1 MFGKH
6 SHRGIVFAALCTAWL
21 GAAGVAPAAAQSSAS
36 STVGLVRTGTGS
48 FSLDVDGA
56 DLRTV
61 LRGIAEFSG
70 RNIVLGQNARGTV
83 RIQLKNVA
91 WQDALKAVLRANGL
105 DYVEDGAVIR
115 VDEASKLNA
124 EKVERE
130 TANARTLE
138 LVPLET
144 RIIKLNYANAAELT
158 GPLSGALSKRGSAQV
173 EKRTNSLILTD
184 LPANLDAVSQMAA
197 QLDSQTPQIEITA
210 KLVDV
215 DATAIQSMGI
225 VWNHGVVKSQFF
237 VDGQGKPIAL
247 NPTISTTGH
256 EVLGSG
262 VNTGIPSPAGRLT
275 VGLFEHFGDLEGQLQ
290 ALASQNKANIISNP
304 RITTV
309 DNREAKIL
317 VGQKIPLI
325 VQDVAG
331 NPVSQLQTIGIQ
343 LKVTPHLTSEKKIIM
358 DLHPEVSDLASGA
371 TVQGGLIINTSEADT
386 RVMVDDGQTA
396 VIGGLIRTNETT
408 VHLGVPILK
417 DIPLIGL
424 LFGSKSTSKQNRE
437 LIIFVTP
444 KLMSEASA
452 DNTTTPAPPTPPTTK
467 N

>member
-1 MFGKH
+1 MLTKNA
-6 SHRGIVFAALCTAWL
+6 GIGILGAVLLAAALA
-21 GAAGVAPAAAQSSAS
+21 APAAAQNSA
-36 STVGLVRTGTGS
+36 THDVGLVRTATGS

-61 LRGIAEFSG
+61 LRAISEFSG
-70 RNIVLGQNARGTV
+70 RNIVLGNNARGTV

-105 DYVEDGAVIR
+105 DYVEDGSVIR
-115 VDEASKLNA
+115 VDDASKLNA

-144 RIIKLNYANAAELT
+144 RIVKLNYANASELT
-158 GPLSGALSKRGSAQV
+158 GPLASSLSKRGSVQV
-173 EKRTNSLILTD
+173 EKRTNSLIITD
-184 LPANLDAVSQMAA
+184 LPTNLDAVSQMAL

-215 DATAIQSMGI
+215 DATAIQSIGV
-225 VWNHGVVKSQFF
+225 VWNHGFQNSQF
-237 VDGQGKPIAL
+237 VKDNQNIPVYLKPA
-247 NPTISTTGH
+247 TSSTGN
-256 EVLGSG
+256 EQLGSG
-262 VNTGIPSPAGRLT
+262 VNTGIASPAGRIT
-275 VGLFEHFGDLEGQLQ
+275 VGLFQKWGDLEAQLQ
-290 ALASQNKANIISNP
+290 VLASMNKANIISNP

-309 DNREAKIL
+309 DNREAKIV

-331 NPVSQLQTIGIQ
+331 NPVSQLQTVGIQ
-343 LKVTPHLTSEKKIIM
+343 LKVTPHLTQDKRIIM
-358 DLHPEVSDLASGA
+358 DLHPEVSDLSTQS
-371 TVQGGLIINTSEADT
+371 TVQGGIIINTSEADT

-396 VIGGLIRTNETT
+396 VIGGLIRTNESM
-408 VHLGVPILK
+408 VRRGIPILK
-417 DIPLIGL
+417 DMPLLGWA
-424 LFGSKSTSKQNRE
+424 FRSNTSVRQNRE

-444 KLMSEASA
+444 RLQSTTAS
-452 DNTTTPAPPTPPTTK
+452 N
-467 N
+467 

>member
-1 MFGKH
+1 MLTKNA
-6 SHRGIVFAALCTAWL
+6 GIGILGAVLLAAALA
-21 GAAGVAPAAAQSSAS
+21 APAAAQNSA
-36 STVGLVRTGTGS
+36 THDVGLVRTATGS

-61 LRGIAEFSG
+61 LRAIAEFSG
-70 RNIVLGQNARGTV
+70 RNIVLGNNARGTV

-105 DYVEDGAVIR
+105 DYVEDGTVIR

-144 RIIKLNYANAAELT
+144 RIVKLNYANASELT
-158 GPLSGALSKRGSAQV
+158 GPLASSLSKRGSVQV
-173 EKRTNSLILTD
+173 EKRTNSLIITD
-184 LPANLDAVSQMAA
+184 LPTNLDAVSQMAL

-215 DATAIQSMGI
+215 DATAIQSIGV

-237 VDGQGKPIAL
+237 VDPSGKPISL
-247 NPTISTTGH
+247 NPAVSPSGN

-262 VNTGIPSPAGRLT
+262 VNTPVGAPAGRVT
-275 VGLFEHFGDLEGQLQ
+275 VGLFEKWGDLEAQLQ
-290 ALASQNKANIISNP
+290 LLASQNKANIISNP

-309 DNREAKIL
+309 DNREAKIV

-371 TVQGGLIINTSEADT
+371 TVQGGIIINTSEADT

-396 VIGGLIRTNETT
+396 VIGGLIRTNETM
-408 VHLGVPILK
+408 VHAGVPILK
-417 DIPLIGL
+417 DIPLVGL
-424 LFGSKSTSKQNRE
+424 LFSSKSTSKQNRE

-444 KLMSEASA
+444 KLVSDVAA
-452 DNTTTPAPPTPPTTK
+452 NDAAPKPEEK
-467 N
+467 K

>member
-1 MFGKH
+1 MFGNKAGL
-6 SHRGIVFAALCTAWL
+6 GILVAALL
-21 GAAGVAPAAAQSSAS
+21 AAAVAAPAAAQSSAS
-36 STVGLVRTGTGS
+36 STVGLARTSTGS

-61 LRGIAEFSG
+61 LRAIAEFSG
-70 RNIVLGQNARGTV
+70 RNIVLGQNARGLV
-83 RIQLKNVA
+83 RITLKNVA

-144 RIIKLNYANAAELT
+144 RIIKLNYANAGELT
-158 GPLSGALSKRGSAQV
+158 TPLSATLSKRGSIQV

-184 LPANLDAVSQMAA
+184 LPTNLDAVSQMAA

-215 DATAIQSMGI
+215 DASAIQSIGI
-225 VWNHGVVKSQFF
+225 QWNHGITKSQFF
-237 VDGQGKPIAL
+237 VDGAGKPIPL
-247 NPTISTTGH
+247 NPAISPNGN

-262 VNTGIPSPAGRLT
+262 VNTGIPSPAGRIT
-275 VGLFEHFGDLEGQLQ
+275 VGLFEKFGDLEAQLQ
-290 ALASQNKANIISNP
+290 FLASVNKANIISNP

-309 DNREAKIL
+309 DNREAKII

-343 LKVTPHLTSEKKIIM
+343 LRVTPHLTSEKKIIM

-408 VHLGVPILK
+408 VHLGVPYLK
-417 DIPLIGL
+417 DIPILGL
-424 LFGSKSTSKQNRE
+424 LFSSKSTAKQSRE

-444 KLMSEASA
+444 RLVNDIAA
-452 DNTTTPAPPTPPTTK
+452 DTSTPEK
-467 N
+467 H

>member
-1 MFGKH
+1 MLTKNA
-6 SHRGIVFAALCTAWL
+6 GIGILGAVLLAAALA
-21 GAAGVAPAAAQSSAS
+21 APAAAQNSA
-36 STVGLVRTGTGS
+36 THDVGLVRTATGS

-61 LRGIAEFSG
+61 LRAISEFSG
-70 RNIVLGQNARGTV
+70 RNIVLGNNARGTV

-105 DYVEDGAVIR
+105 DYVEDGSVIR
-115 VDEASKLNA
+115 VDDASKLNA

-144 RIIKLNYANAAELT
+144 RIVKLNYANASELT
-158 GPLSGALSKRGSAQV
+158 GPLASSLSKRGSVQV
-173 EKRTNSLILTD
+173 EKRTNSLIITD
-184 LPANLDAVSQMAA
+184 LPTNLDAVSQMAL

-215 DATAIQSMGI
+215 DATAIQSIGV
-225 VWNHGVVKSQFF
+225 VWNHGFQNSQF
-237 VDGQGKPIAL
+237 VKDNQNIPVYLKPA
-247 NPTISTTGH
+247 TSTTGN
-256 EVLGSG
+256 EQLGSG
-262 VNTGIPSPAGRLT
+262 VNTGIASPAGRIT
-275 VGLFEHFGDLEGQLQ
+275 VGLFQKWGDLEAQLQ
-290 ALASQNKANIISNP
+290 VLASMNKANIISNP

-309 DNREAKIL
+309 DNREAKIV

-331 NPVSQLQTIGIQ
+331 NPVSQLQTVGIQ

-396 VIGGLIRTNETT
+396 VIGGLIRTNETL
-408 VHLGVPILK
+408 VHAGVPILK
-417 DIPLIGL
+417 DIPLVGL
-424 LFGSKSTSKQNRE
+424 LFSSKSTSKQNRE

-444 KLMSEASA
+444 KLVSDVAA
-452 DNTTTPAPPTPPTTK
+452 NDAAPKPEEK
-467 N
+467 K

>member
-1 MFGKH
+1 MLGKKAGL
-6 SHRGIVFAALCTAWL
+6 GILMAALL
-21 GAAGVAPAAAQSSAS
+21 AAAVAAPAAAQSSAS
-36 STVGLVRTGTGS
+36 STVGLVRTSTGS

-61 LRGIAEFSG
+61 LRAIAEFSG
-70 RNIVLGQNARGTV
+70 RNIVLGNNARGTV
-83 RIQLKNVA
+83 RIQLRNVA

-105 DYVEDGAVIR
+105 DYVEDGSVIR

-144 RIIKLNYANAAELT
+144 RIVKLNYANASELT
-158 GPLSGALSKRGSAQV
+158 QPLSATLSKRGSIQV
-173 EKRTNSLILTD
+173 ERRTNSLIISD
-184 LPANLDAVSQMAA
+184 LPSNLDSVAQMAV

-215 DATAIQSMGI
+215 DASALNAIGI
-225 VWNHGVVKSQFF
+225 VWNHGFKESEF
-237 VDGQGKPIAL
+237 VTADDGVTPIPLEAAKH
-247 NPTISTTGH
+247 SSGDA
-256 EVLGSG
+256 VLGSG
-262 VNTGIPSPAGRLT
+262 VSAGIANPAGRVTLG
-275 VGLFEHFGDLEGQLQ
+275 VFKNFGDLEAQLQ
-290 ALASQNKANIISNP
+290 ALASNNKANIISNP

-309 DNREAKIL
+309 DNREAKIV

-331 NPVSQLQTIGIQ
+331 NPVSQLTTIGIQ

-358 DLHPEVSDLASGA
+358 DLHPEVSDLASGS

-396 VIGGLIRTNETT
+396 VIGGLIRTNEST
-408 VHLGVPILK
+408 VHVGVPILK
-417 DIPLIGL
+417 DIPLLGL
-424 LFGSKSTSKQNRE
+424 LFSSKTTAKSNRE

-444 KLMSEASA
+444 KLVSEIAA
-452 DNTTTPAPPTPPTTK
+452 DTTTPK

>member
-1 MFGKH
+1 MFAKNA
-6 SHRGIVFAALCTAWL
+6 GIGILWAALL
-21 GAAGVAPAAAQSSAS
+21 AAAIAPPAAAQNAAGHD
-36 STVGLVRTGTGS
+36 VGLVRTATGS

-61 LRGIAEFSG
+61 LRAIAEFSG
-70 RNIVLGQNARGTV
+70 RNIVLGSNARGVV

-105 DYVEDGAVIR
+105 DYVEDGSVIR

-144 RIIKLNYANAAELT
+144 RIVKLNYANAAELT
-158 GPLSGALSKRGSAQV
+158 GPLASSLSKRGSVQV
-173 EKRTNSLILTD
+173 ERRTNSLIITD
-184 LPANLDAVSQMAA
+184 LPTNLDAVSQMAI

-215 DATAIQSMGI
+215 DASAIQSIGV
-225 VWNHGVVKSQFF
+225 VWNHGYQMSDLINAPPDAKS
-237 VDGQGKPIAL
+237 IYL
-247 NPTISTTGH
+247 NPARSNNGKV
-256 EVLGSG
+256 EGGSG
-262 VNTGIPSPAGRLT
+262 VNAGVAGPAGRFT
-275 VGLFEHFGDLEGQLQ
+275 VGMFTKYGDLEAQLQ
-290 ALASQNKANIISNP
+290 LLASQNKANIISNP

-309 DNREAKIL
+309 DNREAKIV

-331 NPVSQLQTIGIQ
+331 NPVSQLQTVGIQ

-386 RVMVDDGQTA
+386 RVMVDDGQTC
-396 VIGGLIRTNETT
+396 VIGGLIRSNETT
-408 VHLGVPILK
+408 VHFGVPILK
-417 DIPLIGL
+417 DIPLVGL
-424 LFGSKSTSKQNRE
+424 LFSSKSTSKQNRE

-444 KLMSEASA
+444 KLVSDVAA
-452 DNTTTPAPPTPPTTK
+452 VDAAPKPDNK
-467 N
+467 

>member
-1 MFGKH
+1 MLTKNA
-6 SHRGIVFAALCTAWL
+6 GIGILGAVLLAAALA
-21 GAAGVAPAAAQSSAS
+21 APAAAQNSA
-36 STVGLVRTGTGS
+36 THDVGLVRTATGS

-61 LRGIAEFSG
+61 LRAIAEFSG
-70 RNIVLGQNARGTV
+70 RNIVLGNNARGTV

-105 DYVEDGAVIR
+105 DYVEDGTVIR

-144 RIIKLNYANAAELT
+144 RIVKLNYANASELT
-158 GPLSGALSKRGSAQV
+158 GPLASSLSKRGSVQV
-173 EKRTNSLILTD
+173 EKRTNSLIITD
-184 LPANLDAVSQMAA
+184 LPTNLDAVSQMAL

-215 DATAIQSMGI
+215 DATAIQSIGV
-225 VWNHGVVKSQFF
+225 VWNHGFQNSQF
-237 VDGQGKPIAL
+237 VKDNSNIPVYLKPA
-247 NPTISTTGH
+247 TSSTGN
-256 EVLGSG
+256 EQLGSG
-262 VNTGIPSPAGRLT
+262 VNTGVANPAGRIT
-275 VGLFEHFGDLEGQLQ
+275 VGLFQKWGDLEAQLQ
-290 ALASQNKANIISNP
+290 VLASMNKANIISNP

-309 DNREAKIL
+309 DNREAKIV

-331 NPVSQLQTIGIQ
+331 NPVSQLQTVGIQ

-396 VIGGLIRTNETT
+396 VIGGLIRTNETM
-408 VHLGVPILK
+408 VHAGVPILK
-417 DIPLIGL
+417 DIPLVGL
-424 LFGSKSTSKQNRE
+424 LFSSKSTSKQNRE

-444 KLMSEASA
+444 KLVSDVAA
-452 DNTTTPAPPTPPTTK
+452 NDAAPKPEEK
-467 N
+467 K

>member
-1 MFGKH
+1 MLTKNA
-6 SHRGIVFAALCTAWL
+6 GIGILGAVLLAAALA
-21 GAAGVAPAAAQSSAS
+21 APAAAQNSA
-36 STVGLVRTGTGS
+36 THDVGLVRTATGS

-61 LRGIAEFSG
+61 LRAISEFSG
-70 RNIVLGQNARGTV
+70 RNIVLGNNARGTV

-105 DYVEDGAVIR
+105 DYVEDGSVIR
-115 VDEASKLNA
+115 VDDASKLNA

-144 RIIKLNYANAAELT
+144 RIVKLNYANASELT
-158 GPLSGALSKRGSAQV
+158 GPLASSLSKRGSVQV
-173 EKRTNSLILTD
+173 EKRTNSLIITD
-184 LPANLDAVSQMAA
+184 LPTNLDAVSQMAL

-215 DATAIQSMGI
+215 DATAIQSIGV
-225 VWNHGVVKSQFF
+225 VWNHGFQNSQF
-237 VDGQGKPIAL
+237 VKDNSNIPVYLKPA
-247 NPTISTTGH
+247 TSSTGN
-256 EVLGSG
+256 EQLGSG
-262 VNTGIPSPAGRLT
+262 VNTGIASPAGRIT
-275 VGLFEHFGDLEGQLQ
+275 VGLFQKWGDLEAQLQ
-290 ALASQNKANIISNP
+290 VLASMNKANIISNP

-309 DNREAKIL
+309 DNREAKIV

-331 NPVSQLQTIGIQ
+331 NPVSQLQTVGIQ

-396 VIGGLIRTNETT
+396 VIGGLIRTNETL
-408 VHLGVPILK
+408 VHAGVPILK
-417 DIPLIGL
+417 DIPLVGL
-424 LFGSKSTSKQNRE
+424 LFSSKSTSKQNRE

-444 KLMSEASA
+444 KLVSDVAA
-452 DNTTTPAPPTPPTTK
+452 NDAAPKPEEK
-467 N
+467 K

>member
-1 MFGKH
+1 MLVKNA
-6 SHRGIVFAALCTAWL
+6 GIGILGAVLLAAALA
-21 GAAGVAPAAAQSSAS
+21 APAAAQNSA
-36 STVGLVRTGTGS
+36 THDVGLVRTATGS

-61 LRGIAEFSG
+61 LRAISEFSG
-70 RNIVLGQNARGTV
+70 RNIVLGNNARGTV

-105 DYVEDGAVIR
+105 DYVEDGSVIR
-115 VDEASKLNA
+115 VDDASKLNA

-144 RIIKLNYANAAELT
+144 RIVKLNYANASELT
-158 GPLSGALSKRGSAQV
+158 GPLASSLSKRGSVQV
-173 EKRTNSLILTD
+173 EKRTNSLIITD
-184 LPANLDAVSQMAA
+184 LPTNLDAVSQMAL

-215 DATAIQSMGI
+215 DATAIQSIGV
-225 VWNHGVVKSQFF
+225 VWNHGFQNSQF
-237 VDGQGKPIAL
+237 VKDNSNIPVYLKPA
-247 NPTISTTGH
+247 TSSTGN
-256 EVLGSG
+256 EQLGSG
-262 VNTGIPSPAGRLT
+262 VNTGIASPAGRIT
-275 VGLFEHFGDLEGQLQ
+275 VGLFQKWGDLEAQLQ
-290 ALASQNKANIISNP
+290 VLASMNKANIISNP

-309 DNREAKIL
+309 DNREAKIV

-331 NPVSQLQTIGIQ
+331 NPVSQLQTVGIQ

-396 VIGGLIRTNETT
+396 VIGGLIRTNETL
-408 VHLGVPILK
+408 VHFGVPILK
-417 DIPLIGL
+417 DIPLVGM
-424 LFGSKSTSKQNRE
+424 LFSTKSTSKQNRE

-444 KLMSEASA
+444 KLVSDVAAA
-452 DNTTTPAPPTPPTTK
+452 DTAPKPEGDK
-467 N
+467 

>member
-1 MFGKH
+1 M
-6 SHRGIVFAALCTAWL
+6 RT
-21 GAAGVAPAAAQSSAS
+21 SS
-36 STVGLVRTGTGS
+36 GS

-61 LRGIAEFSG
+61 LRAISEFSG
-70 RNIVLGQNARGTV
+70 RNIVIGQNAKGVV

-91 WQDALKAVLRANGL
+91 WQDALKAVLRSNGL
-105 DYVEDGAVIR
+105 DYVEDGSIIR
-115 VDEASKLNA
+115 VDDASKLNA

-144 RIIKLNYANAAELT
+144 RIVKLNYANAHELT
-158 GPLSGALSKRGSAQV
+158 TPLSATLSKRGSIQV
-173 EKRTNSLILTD
+173 ERRTNSLIITD
-184 LPANLDAVSQMAA
+184 LPSNLDGVTQMAT

-215 DATAIQSMGI
+215 DVQ
-225 VWNHGVVKSQFF
+225 
-237 VDGQGKPIAL
+237 AL
-247 NPTISTTGH
+247 NSI
-256 EVLGSG
+256 G
-262 VNTGIPSPAGRLT
+262 VEWNQGIGESEFVVN
-275 VGLFEHFGDLEGQLQ
+275 VGLFKSWGDLEGQLQ
-290 ALASQNKANIISNP
+290 MLASDNKANIISNP

-309 DNREAKIL
+309 DNREAKIV

-331 NPVSQLQTIGIQ
+331 NPVSQLTTIGIQ

-358 DLHPEVSDLASGA
+358 DLHPEVSDLASGS

-386 RVMVDDGQTA
+386 RVMVDDGQTC
-396 VIGGLIRTNETT
+396 VIGGLIRTNEST
-408 VHLGVPILK
+408 VHVGVPILK
-417 DIPLIGL
+417 DIPLIGM
-424 LFGSKSTSKQNRE
+424 LFSTKTTAKANRE

-444 KLMSEASA
+444 KLVAEVTAN
-452 DNTTTPAPPTPPTTK
+452 DPYQGAPK

>member
-1 MFGKH
+1 MLTKNA
-6 SHRGIVFAALCTAWL
+6 GIGILGAVLLAAALA
-21 GAAGVAPAAAQSSAS
+21 APAAAQNSAS
-36 STVGLVRTGTGS
+36 HDVGLVRTATGS

-61 LRGIAEFSG
+61 LRAIAEFSG
-70 RNIVLGQNARGTV
+70 RNIVLGNNARGTV

-115 VDEASKLNA
+115 VDEAAKLNQ

-144 RIIKLNYANAAELT
+144 RIVKLNYANATELT
-158 GPLSGALSKRGSAQV
+158 TPLASSLSKRGSVQV
-173 EKRTNSLILTD
+173 EKRTNSLIITD
-184 LPANLDAVSQMAA
+184 LPTNLDAVSQMAL

-215 DATAIQSMGI
+215 DAEAIQSIGV
-225 VWNHGVVKSQFF
+225 VWNHGYQASQF
-237 VDGQGKPIAL
+237 VKDNSNAPVYLKPATSSSG
-247 NPTISTTGH
+247 N
-256 EVLGSG
+256 EQLGSG
-262 VNTGIPSPAGRLT
+262 VNAPVGSPAGRIT
-275 VGLFEHFGDLEGQLQ
+275 VGLFQKWGDLEAQLQ
-290 ALASQNKANIISNP
+290 VLASINKANVISNP

-309 DNREAKIL
+309 DNREAKIV

-408 VHLGVPILK
+408 THVGVPILK
-417 DIPLIGL
+417 DIPIVGL
-424 LFGSKSTSKQNRE
+424 LFSSKSTSKQNRE

-444 KLMSEASA
+444 KIVAEVATN
-452 DNTTTPAPPTPPTTK
+452 DTPPAPKPEEK
-467 N
+467 K

>member
-1 MFGKH
+1 MLAKNA
-6 SHRGIVFAALCTAWL
+6 GIGILGAVLLAAALA
-21 GAAGVAPAAAQSSAS
+21 APAAAQNTAGRD
-36 STVGLVRTGTGS
+36 VGLVRTATGS

-61 LRGIAEFSG
+61 LRAIAEFSG
-70 RNIVLGQNARGTV
+70 RNIVLGNNARGVV

-115 VDEASKLNA
+115 VDDASKLNA

-144 RIIKLNYANAAELT
+144 RIVKLNYANAAELT
-158 GPLSGALSKRGSAQV
+158 APLGSSLSKRGSVQV
-173 EKRTNSLILTD
+173 EKRTNSLIITD
-184 LPANLDAVSQMAA
+184 LPSNLDAVSQMAL

-215 DATAIQSMGI
+215 DASAIQSIGV
-225 VWNHGVVKSQFF
+225 VWNHGIVKSQFF
-237 VDGQGKPIAL
+237 VDGTGKPIPLAPAVSPSG
-247 NPTISTTGH
+247 N
-256 EVLGSG
+256 EVLGGG
-262 VNTGIPSPAGRLT
+262 VNTPVGAPAARVT
-275 VGLFEHFGDLEGQLQ
+275 VGLFEKWGDLEAQLQ
-290 ALASQNKANIISNP
+290 MLASQNKANIISNP

-309 DNREAKIL
+309 DNREAKII

-331 NPVSQLQTIGIQ
+331 NPVSQLQTVGIQ

-396 VIGGLIRTNETT
+396 VIGGLIRTDESS
-408 VHLGVPILK
+408 VRRGVPIIK
-417 DIPLIGL
+417 DIPLVGM
-424 LFGSKSTSKQNRE
+424 FFRSSNNTRTNRE

-444 KLMSEASA
+444 KLVA
-452 DNTTTPAPPTPPTTK
+452 DVAAVDTAPKPEGDK
-467 N
+467 

>member
-1 MFGKH
+1 MLARKAGFG
-6 SHRGIVFAALCTAWL
+6 ILWAALL
-21 GAAGVAPAAAQSSAS
+21 AAAVAAPAAAQSAS
-36 STVGLVRTGTGS
+36 NAVGLSRTATGS

-61 LRGIAEFSG
+61 LRAIAEFSG
-70 RNIVLGQNARGTV
+70 RNIVLGQNAKGLV

-105 DYVEDGAVIR
+105 DYVEDGSVIR

-144 RIIKLNYANAAELT
+144 RIVKLNYANASELT
-158 GPLSGALSKRGSAQV
+158 GPLGSTLSKRGSVQV
-173 EKRTNSLILTD
+173 EKRTNSLIITD
-184 LPANLDAVSQMAA
+184 LPSNLDAVSQMAA

-225 VWNHGVVKSQFF
+225 EWNHGVVKSSFF
-237 VDGQGKPIAL
+237 VDANDKPVRLSPAVSPSGNEI
-247 NPTISTTGH
+247 
-256 EVLGSG
+256 LGGG
-262 VNTGIPSPAGRLT
+262 VKTSIPSPAARVT
-275 VGLFEHFGDLEGQLQ
+275 VGLFEKFGDLEGQLQ
-290 ALASQNKANIISNP
+290 VLASNNKANIISNP

-309 DNREAKIL
+309 DNREAKII

-331 NPVSQLQTIGIQ
+331 NPVSQLQTVGIQ

-396 VIGGLIRTNETT
+396 VIGGLIRTNETM
-408 VHLGVPILK
+408 VHVGVPILK
-417 DIPLIGL
+417 DIPIVSW
-424 LFGSKSTSKQNRE
+424 LFSSKTTSKQNRE

-444 KLMSEASA
+444 KLVVDVAM
-452 DNTTTPAPPTPPTTK
+452 DTTPK
-467 N
+467 E